1 MKKYNKIVYENYIAY
16 GLNGEKISAINEYD
30 VFVCEISMADMEEI
44 NKKFSAYMKKSGKIY
59 AIDPWKMP
67 SVNQF
72 FKLFFGDMDE
82 EGFYIVPDWYICQ
95 DKKTANM
102 FYSIAKNLKYHDKFN
117 QVYCNVEKDG
127 NTIKVMCGDY

>member
-1 MKKYNKIVYENYIAY
+1 MKKYNRTLYENGIAY
-16 GLNGEKISAINEYD
+16 GLNGEKISCTNEYD

-44 NKKFSAYMKKSGKIY
+44 NKEFSAYMKKSGKIY

-72 FKLFFGDMDE
+72 FKLFFGDME

-102 FYSIAKNLKYHDKFN
+102 FYNIAKKLEYHDKFN
-117 QVYCNVEKDG
+117 QVYCSVKKDG
-127 NTIKVMCGDY
+127 NTIKVMYGDY